1 MTAVGHVGY
10 LTPTLW
16 QHMHNLRLP
25 YMAAQ
30 TQCLPALLTSTST
43 APHLSVTVLKRA
55 SSSSLLATLQ
65 PTVMASPPSFAI
77 SAATSSAL
85 SGLEA

>member
-1 MTAVGHVGY
+1 
-10 LTPTLW
+10 
-16 QHMHNLRLP
+16 
-25 YMAAQ
+25 
-30 TQCLPALLTSTST
+30 LLTSTST